1 MLANEFYLHCRW
13 RNAADVKFIVTLLQ
27 VYQFE
32 PLPSASLIVSSPKFA
47 HLSPVHSNSI
57 NDSKSLSAKSKTT
70 NLNLLP
76 AYTEDNRTGNA
87 INTRVFA
94 PQNALT
100 DQRNERFISGGNL
113 LLHFLLLLF
122 LNVL

>member
-1 MLANEFYLHCRW
+1 MSFTYIADGEMLQQEE
-13 RNAADVKFIVTLLQ
+13 LLE

-32 PLPSASLIVSSPKFA
+32 PFPSASLIVSSPEFA
-47 HLSPVHSNSI
+47 HLSPVHTNSI
-57 NDSKSLSAKSKTT
+57 NDSKSLSAKSETT

-87 INTRVFA
+87 INMSLA

-113 LLHFLLLLF
+113 LLHFLFLLF
-122 LNVL
+122 LHVL